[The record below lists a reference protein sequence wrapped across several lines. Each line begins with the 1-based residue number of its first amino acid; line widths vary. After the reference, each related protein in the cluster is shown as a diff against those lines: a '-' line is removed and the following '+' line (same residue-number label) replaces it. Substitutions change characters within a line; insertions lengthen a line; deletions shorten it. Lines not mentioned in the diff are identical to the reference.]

1 MSNEYEALEG
11 NREEGEPVELFH
23 LTMGATNWYL
33 TSGDVPLNFGGNI
46 YTPDAISAEAQRMSG
61 EDDDEGV
68 VLVLPRLHAIAQL
81 FQVGMPAEPMAAR
94 IVLSHRSILGT
105 GSGTDTEHQPFT
117 GQVESASTDGDKV
130 RLLCLPT
137 TSLLRR
143 QTPSHEVSVSC
154 YNTLYDSLCGVLRAD
169 FAVTG
174 SVTAIASDRK
184 TITVDISPA
193 SFGIGYFIGGW
204 MTQLSSGRRQAIATN
219 STGGSAPVMQLLA
232 PIKGLQVGD
241 AVEVLPGCRH
251 DEVDCEAKFANGLR
265 FGGFARIPSRDPF
278 KSGVQ

>member
-11 NREEGEPVELFH
+11 NREAGQPVELFH
-23 LTMGATNWYL
+23 LAMGATNWYL
-33 TSGDVPLNFGGNI
+33 TSADEPLDLGGNT
-46 YTPDAISAEAQRMSG
+46 YAPDAISAEAQRMSG

-81 FQVGMPAEPMAAR
+81 FQVGMPAEPMAVQV
-94 IVLSHRSILGT
+94 VLSHRDILGT

-117 GQVESASTDGDKV
+117 GQVESTSTDGDEV

-174 SVTAIASDRK
+174 SVTAIASDLK
-184 TITVDISPA
+184 TITLDITPET
-193 SFGIGYFIGGW
+193 FGIGYFRGGW
-204 MTQLSSGRRQAIATN
+204 MTQLLSGRRQAIATN
-219 STGGSAPVMQLLA
+219 LAGGSTPVLQLLA

-241 AVEVLPGCRH
+241 AVELLPGCRH
-251 DEVDCEAKFANGLR
+251 DEVDCEVKFANGLR
-265 FGGFARIPSRDPF
+265 FGGFARIPSTDPF